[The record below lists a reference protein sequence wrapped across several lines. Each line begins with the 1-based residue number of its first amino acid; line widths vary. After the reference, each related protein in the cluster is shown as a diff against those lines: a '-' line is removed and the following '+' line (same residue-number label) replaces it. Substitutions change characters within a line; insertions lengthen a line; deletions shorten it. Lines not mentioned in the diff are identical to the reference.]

1 MDYMT
6 LREASEKWG
15 ISTRQINYYCAED
28 RIPGAV
34 KMAGVWLLP
43 KTAVK
48 PQDGRYKKREDDLA
62 LSAGL
67 CFELDSN
74 GYLTVA
80 AYNCRKARQLL
91 QEDQFDL
98 AIMDVNLPDG
108 NGFDLCR
115 EVKAIKPE
123 LPVIF
128 LTANDL
134 EQDVLNGFD
143 LGAED
148 YITKPFNMQIFLRRV
163 EVALRRGS
171 KVTAPPADRWTDGFL
186 LLDFGALTA
195 VRGGEKLSI
204 TPNEYKLLKALTEN
218 AGNIIT
224 RQLLLERLWDC
235 DGNFIDDHTLT
246 VTMNRLRAKIENDD
260 HTYIKTIRGMGYIW
274 AGGKQ

>member
-1 MDYMT
+1 M
-6 LREASEKWG
+6 
-15 ISTRQINYYCAED
+15 
-28 RIPGAV
+28 RILV
-34 KMAGVWLLP
+34 I
-43 KTAVK
+43 
-48 PQDGRYKKREDDLA
+48 EDDLA

-74 GYLTVA
+74 DYLTVA

-91 QEDQFDL
+91 QEDPFDL
-98 AIMDVNLPDG
+98 VIMDVNLPDG
-108 NGFDLCR
+108 NGFDLCQ

-148 YITKPFNMQIFLRRV
+148 YITKPFHMQIFLRRV
-163 EVALRRGS
+163 EVAIRRGN
-171 KVTAPPADRWTDGFL
+171 KVTVTSADCWTDGFL

-218 AGNIIT
+218 EGNIIT

-246 VTMNRLRAKIENDD
+246 VTMNRLRAKIENAD

-274 AGGKQ
+274 TGGKQ

>member
-1 MDYMT
+1 MKI
-6 LREASEKWG
+6 L
-15 ISTRQINYYCAED
+15 
-28 RIPGAV
+28 V
-34 KMAGVWLLP
+34 L
-43 KTAVK
+43 
-48 PQDGRYKKREDDLA
+48 EDDLA

-80 AYNCRKARQLL
+80 AYNCQKARQLL
-91 QEDQFDL
+91 KEDTFDL

-108 NGFDLCR
+108 SGFDLCR
-115 EVKAIKPE
+115 EVKAVKPE

-148 YITKPFNMQIFLRRV
+148 YVTKPFQMQIFLRRV

-171 KVTAPPADRWTDGFL
+171 KASTAPSDCWSDGFL

-195 VRGGEKLSI
+195 VRGGEKLAI

-218 AGNIIT
+218 RGNIIT

-235 DGNFIDDHTLT
+235 DGNYIDDHTLT
-246 VTMNRLRAKIENDD
+246 VTMNRLRAKIEDD
-260 HTYIKTIRGMGYIW
+260 SHTYIKTVRGMGYIW
-274 AGGKQ
+274 TGGKQ

>member
-1 MDYMT
+1 M
-6 LREASEKWG
+6 
-15 ISTRQINYYCAED
+15 
-28 RIPGAV
+28 RILV
-34 KMAGVWLLP
+34 V
-43 KTAVK
+43 
-48 PQDGRYKKREDDLA
+48 EDDLA

-91 QEDQFDL
+91 QVDQFDL

-134 EQDVLNGFD
+134 EQDVLSGFD

-148 YITKPFNMQIFLRRV
+148 YITKPL
-163 EVALRRGS
+163 
-171 KVTAPPADRWTDGFL
+171 DRKS
-186 LLDFGALTA
+186 
-195 VRGGEKLSI
+195 V
-204 TPNEYKLLKALTEN
+204 
-218 AGNIIT
+218 
-224 RQLLLERLWDC
+224 
-235 DGNFIDDHTLT
+235 
-246 VTMNRLRAKIENDD
+246 V
-260 HTYIKTIRGMGYIW
+260 
-274 AGGKQ
+274 

>member
-1 MDYMT
+1 M
-6 LREASEKWG
+6 
-15 ISTRQINYYCAED
+15 
-28 RIPGAV
+28 RILV
-34 KMAGVWLLP
+34 V
-43 KTAVK
+43 
-48 PQDGRYKKREDDLA
+48 EDDLA

-91 QEDQFDL
+91 QEDPFDL

-134 EQDVLNGFD
+134 DLDVLTGFV
-143 LGAED
+143 LGAEY
-148 YITKPFNMQIFLRRV
+148 YIKTPFILNIFLRRV
-163 EVALRRGS
+163 EVAIRRGN
-171 KVTAPPADRWTDGFL
+171 KATVAPADRWTDGFL

-204 TPNEYKLLKALTEN
+204 TPNEYKLLKALTEH

-246 VTMNRLRAKIENDD
+246 VTMNRLRAKIECDD

-274 AGGKQ
+274 TGGRQ